1 MDTDGEDEDNSEE
14 RGKLENHND
23 PKAMATNKETITSS
37 SGYQLRKCDA

>member
-1 MDTDGEDEDNSEE
+1 MDTDGEDEDNSE
-14 RGKLENHND
+14 RGELEIPND